1 MSDKRNMIIH
11 FMDGTRV
18 VYDIPRQVD
27 DNNAISTRMKKLL
40 DMQYIVIEVE
50 GAMKFYPVANI
61 KSVQVY
67 PLPEKLPDFIIQGAT
82 LVDEY

>member
-1 MSDKRNMIIH
+1 MSEKRNMVIH

-18 VYDIPRQVD
+18 VYDFPKQM
-27 DNNAISTRMKKLL
+27 DNKNSISSHMKKLL
-40 DMQYIVIEVE
+40 EMQYIVIEVE

-61 KSVQVY
+61 KSIQVY
-67 PLPEKLPDFIIQGAT
+67 PLPDTLPDFIIHGAK